1 MTVIAHH
8 QRARADRGPDIGM
21 GSLLA
26 DSGLV
31 LEPDLDRPANG
42 AGEPRL
48 LQQTGEV
55 FLKASSAS
63 AIFLGWYGRGC
74 SRVSRSWCSHLP
86 IVLSCTSTANRRAT
100 SACKSTHRQRTTLCS
115 AGSGPLTTSALNS
128 AIWAALRAGARP
140 GLVWDFKPS
149 IPAVL

>member
-42 AGEPRL
+42 AGEPRI

-55 FLKASSAS
+55 FLKTSSAS
-63 AIFLGWYGRGC
+63 AIFLGW
-74 SRVSRSWCSHLP
+74 
-86 IVLSCTSTANRRAT
+86 
-100 SACKSTHRQRTTLCS
+100 
-115 AGSGPLTTSALNS
+115 
-128 AIWAALRAGARP
+128 
-140 GLVWDFKPS
+140 
-149 IPAVL
+149 